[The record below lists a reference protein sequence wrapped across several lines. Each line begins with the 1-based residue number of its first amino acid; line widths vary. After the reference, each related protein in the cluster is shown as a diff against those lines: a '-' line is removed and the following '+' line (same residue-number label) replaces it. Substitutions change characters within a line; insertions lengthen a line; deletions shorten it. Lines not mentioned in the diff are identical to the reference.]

1 MSLSGGRDS
10 LSRAMRTPCTGR
22 YRHPVQGRR
31 GIPTRAGG
39 GIPPTRVGV
48 SHPPE
53 WGGGRKIRCRKDM
66 KIGILGFQ
74 GAIIEHERHVA
85 AIGAEPVIVRYR
97 EQLPE
102 LDGIILPGGE
112 STTMGKLLNRTG
124 MMEPLR
130 DAIAGGLPA
139 WGTCAGMILLAKR
152 LENDPARY
160 LALMDITV
168 RRNAYGRQIDSFS
181 TSVEIPEVGTG
192 QLPLVFIRAPYI
204 TETGAGVQVLCRLDG
219 HVVAAREGNLLAT
232 SFHPELTDSNVF
244 HRYFAGMCEKSKN
257 G

>member
-1 MSLSGGRDS
+1 
-10 LSRAMRTPCTGR
+10 
-22 YRHPVQGRR
+22 
-31 GIPTRAGG
+31 
-39 GIPPTRVGV
+39 
-48 SHPPE
+48 
-53 WGGGRKIRCRKDM
+53 M

-181 TSVEIPEVGTG
+181 TSVEIPDG
-192 QLPLVFIRAPYI
+192 RR
-204 TETGAGVQVLCRLDG
+204 GAGALPFGRARRGCPRGQPAGYLLPPGADG
-219 HVVAAREGNLLAT
+219 QRRFPPLFCGDVRGAVSAGESGAAA
-232 SFHPELTDSNVF
+232 
-244 HRYFAGMCEKSKN
+244 K
-257 G
+257 